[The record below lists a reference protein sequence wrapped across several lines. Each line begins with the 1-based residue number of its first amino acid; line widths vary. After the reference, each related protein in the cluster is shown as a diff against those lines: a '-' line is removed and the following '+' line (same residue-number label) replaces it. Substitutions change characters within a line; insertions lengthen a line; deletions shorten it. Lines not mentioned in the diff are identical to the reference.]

1 MLLRACSR
9 LNCLR
14 RRRLAR
20 ARGPERYPHHGV
32 VRADDGSGT
41 HAADDRGYPKG
52 LQSDDIPRF
61 ARIVHVADAYDAIT
75 GARVTARL
83 WW

>member
-1 MLLRACSR
+1 MEHPVEGARIIRTIPFLLPHADIVE
-9 LNCLR
+9 LHH
-14 RRRLAR
+14 
-20 ARGPERYPHHGV
+20 ERQ
-32 VRADDGSGT
+32 DG
-41 HAADDRGYPKG
+41 RGYPKG